1 MRPARVTRRAVPGPA
16 FSCLQRDQRSSVE
29 SLAIAKP
36 ASRSCASRGQLE
48 RVRAAST
55 VRCTDP
61 LQLHVKSNRRSDTAR
76 SGEAEGSYACGR
88 AMRLGGSSAPREA
101 PRSRRSRDAR
111 GKARVGWD
119 APLRPTCVPSLAA
132 RVGARGL
139 SSFKSTSIIAF
150 VSNYLSYS
158 MLICAQ

>member
-61 LQLHVKSNRRSDTAR
+61 LQLHVKSSQVKSQSSSTLRHRALGR
-76 SGEAEGSYACGR
+76 GGGELCACGR

-119 APLRPTCVPSLAA
+119 APLRPTCVPSGWLESAGRA
-132 RVGARGL
+132 LSIVIVFQIYVHHRVRL
-139 SSFKSTSIIAF
+139 
-150 VSNYLSYS
+150 
-158 MLICAQ
+158 